1 MIHLAG
7 KRIFVSG
14 AGAGMGAAVALL
26 STRAGAEV
34 LATDKFEDGLLP
46 LSKAGCT
53 VAVLDVTDQE
63 AVDRFFASQQPF
75 DGIVNMAGW
84 VHHGR
89 LTDLSDEDWQRSF
102 QINVDSMF
110 YVLRAA
116 LPKMILDGGGSVVNM
131 ASLASSVKGFAYRA
145 AYSASKAAV
154 IGLTKSVAVDYMAD
168 NVRANAICPGTIESA
183 SLKKR
188 ITSLAEEL
196 GDANKA
202 RAWFVDRQPM
212 KRLGQPDEIAK
223 LILYLLSDDGAY
235 ATGQSFIIDGGTTA

>member
-1 MIHLAG
+1 
-7 KRIFVSG
+7 
-14 AGAGMGAAVALL
+14 
-26 STRAGAEV
+26 
-34 LATDKFEDGLLP
+34 
-46 LSKAGCT
+46 
-53 VAVLDVTDQE
+53 
-63 AVDRFFASQQPF
+63 
-75 DGIVNMAGW
+75 
-84 VHHGR
+84 
-89 LTDLSDEDWQRSF
+89 
-102 QINVDSMF
+102 
-110 YVLRAA
+110 VLRAA
-116 LPKMILDGGGSVVNM
+116 LPKMILTGGGSVVNM

-188 ITSLAEEL
+188 IACLAEEL
-196 GDANKA
+196 GDESKA

>member
-1 MIHLAG
+1 MIELAG
-7 KRIFVSG
+7 KRVFISG
-14 AGAGMGAAVALL
+14 AGAGMGAAVAFL
-26 STRAGAEV
+26 SARAGAQV
-34 LATDKFEDGLLP
+34 IATDKSDEGLLP

-53 VAVLDVTDQE
+53 FAVLDVTDQD
-63 AVDRFFASQQPF
+63 AVNRFFESQQSF

-89 LTDLSDEDWQRSF
+89 VTDLSNEDWQGSF

-116 LPKMILDGGGSVVNM
+116 LPKMILAGGGSIVNM

-145 AYSASKAAV
+145 AYSAAKAAV
-154 IGLTKSVAVDYMAD
+154 IGLTKSVAVDYMDD

-183 SLKKR
+183 SLEKR
-188 ITSLAEEL
+188 IASLAEEL
-196 GDANKA
+196 GDENKA

>member
-1 MIHLAG
+1 MIDLAG

-26 STRAGAEV
+26 SARAGAQV
-34 LATDKFEDGLLP
+34 LATDKSDEGLLP
-46 LSKAGCT
+46 LNKTGCA
-53 VAVLDVTDQE
+53 VAVLDVTDQDS
-63 AVDRFFASQQPF
+63 VTRFFASQQPF

-116 LPKMILDGGGSVVNM
+116 LPKMILAGGGSVVNM

-168 NVRANAICPGTIESA
+168 NVRANAICPGT
-183 SLKKR
+183 
-188 ITSLAEEL
+188 
-196 GDANKA
+196 
-202 RAWFVDRQPM
+202 DR
-212 KRLGQPDEIAK
+212 KRLIEKKNSQFGRRV
-223 LILYLLSDDGAY
+223 GR
-235 ATGQSFIIDGGTTA
+235 

>member
-1 MIHLAG
+1 
-7 KRIFVSG
+7 
-14 AGAGMGAAVALL
+14 
-26 STRAGAEV
+26 
-34 LATDKFEDGLLP
+34 
-46 LSKAGCT
+46 
-53 VAVLDVTDQE
+53 
-63 AVDRFFASQQPF
+63 
-75 DGIVNMAGW
+75 MAGW

-116 LPKMILDGGGSVVNM
+116 LPKMLLVSGGSVVNM
-131 ASLASSVKGFAYRA
+131 ASLASSVNGFAYRA
-145 AYSASKAAV
+145 AFSASKAAV

-168 NVRANAICPGTIESA
+168 NVRANAICPGMIESE

-188 ITSLAEEL
+188 NTSLAEEL

-202 RAWFVDRQPM
+202 RAWFVDCQPM

-223 LILYLLSDDGAY
+223 LILYLLSDGGAY
-235 ATGQSFIIDGGTTA
+235 ATGQ

>member
-1 MIHLAG
+1 
-7 KRIFVSG
+7 
-14 AGAGMGAAVALL
+14 
-26 STRAGAEV
+26 
-34 LATDKFEDGLLP
+34 
-46 LSKAGCT
+46 
-53 VAVLDVTDQE
+53 
-63 AVDRFFASQQPF
+63 
-75 DGIVNMAGW
+75 MAGW

-116 LPKMILDGGGSVVNM
+116 LPKMILAGGGSVVNM

-168 NVRANAICPGTIESA
+168 NVRENAICPGTIESA

-188 ITSLAEEL
+188 IACLAEEL
-196 GDANKA
+196 GDESKA

-235 ATGQSFIIDGGTTA
+235 ATGQSFIIDGGTTV

>member
-1 MIHLAG
+1 MIDLAG

-26 STRAGAEV
+26 SARAGAQV
-34 LATDKFEDGLLP
+34 LATDKSDEGLLP
-46 LSKAGCT
+46 LNKTGCA
-53 VAVLDVTDQE
+53 VAVLDVTDQDS
-63 AVDRFFASQQPF
+63 VTRFFASQQPF

-116 LPKMILDGGGSVVNM
+116 LPKMILAGGGSVVNM

-168 NVRANAICPGTIESA
+168 NVRANAICP
-183 SLKKR
+183 
-188 ITSLAEEL
+188 
-196 GDANKA
+196 
-202 RAWFVDRQPM
+202 
-212 KRLGQPDEIAK
+212 
-223 LILYLLSDDGAY
+223 
-235 ATGQSFIIDGGTTA
+235 

>member
-1 MIHLAG
+1 
-7 KRIFVSG
+7 
-14 AGAGMGAAVALL
+14 
-26 STRAGAEV
+26 
-34 LATDKFEDGLLP
+34 
-46 LSKAGCT
+46 
-53 VAVLDVTDQE
+53 
-63 AVDRFFASQQPF
+63 
-75 DGIVNMAGW
+75 MAGW

-116 LPKMILDGGGSVVNM
+116 LPKMLLVSGGSVVNM
-131 ASLASSVKGFAYRA
+131 ASLASSVKGFA
-145 AYSASKAAV
+145 
-154 IGLTKSVAVDYMAD
+154 
-168 NVRANAICPGTIESA
+168 CPGTIESE

-188 ITSLAEEL
+188 NTSLAEEL

-202 RAWFVDRQPM
+202 RAWFVDCQPM

>member
-1 MIHLAG
+1 MIDFAG
-7 KRIFVSG
+7 KRIFLSG

-26 STRAGAEV
+26 SARAGAQV
-34 LATDKFEDGLLP
+34 LATDKSDERLLP
-46 LSKAGCT
+46 FNKTGCAVAG
-53 VAVLDVTDQE
+53 VDVKGQDSVT
-63 AVDRFFASQQPF
+63 RFFASKQPF
-75 DGIVNMAGW
+75 DGSVNMAGW

-116 LPKMILDGGGSVVNM
+116 LPKMILAGGGSVVNM

-154 IGLTKSVAVDYMAD
+154 IVLTKSVAVDYMAD

-188 ITSLAEEL
+188 IASLAEEL
-196 GDANKA
+196 GDESKA

>member
-1 MIHLAG
+1 
-7 KRIFVSG
+7 
-14 AGAGMGAAVALL
+14 
-26 STRAGAEV
+26 
-34 LATDKFEDGLLP
+34 
-46 LSKAGCT
+46 
-53 VAVLDVTDQE
+53 
-63 AVDRFFASQQPF
+63 
-75 DGIVNMAGW
+75 
-84 VHHGR
+84 
-89 LTDLSDEDWQRSF
+89 
-102 QINVDSMF
+102 MF

-116 LPKMILDGGGSVVNM
+116 LPKMILAGGGSVVNM

-188 ITSLAEEL
+188 IASLAEEL
-196 GDANKA
+196 GDESKA